1 MPDSEPP
8 SIAPLGELAEQSL
21 LRRDPQ
27 YLTAL
32 RALDAV
38 AWANPS
44 LALAEKHLICLA
56 AAAAVTDLDAQ
67 RIRLHITRALEAGA
81 TEPQVV
87 EVIELT
93 SALGVHA
100 CTEGLPALLDAIEP
114 LDASPLSPRQRQLEA
129 TFVDKRGYWN
139 AVWEGLLRLD
149 EDYFEAYLNFSAHP
163 WATEHLSPAM
173 KELVYVAF
181 DATASH
187 LYRPGI
193 EIHVR
198 NALKLGATP
207 QQVANVFTLL
217 STLGARTTSIAIRI
231 LDDIHFT
238 RSGPE
243 ATDV

>member
-1 MPDSEPP
+1 MPDFEAP
-8 SIAPLGELAEQSL
+8 SIAPLGERAERSL
-21 LRRDPQ
+21 LRRDPR

-44 LALAEKHLICLA
+44 LTLAEKHLICLA
-56 AAAAVTDLDAQ
+56 AAAAVTDLDEQ

-81 TEPQVV
+81 TEPQVL

-93 SALGVHA
+93 STLGVHA

-114 LDASPLSPRQRQLEA
+114 LDNSALSPRQHQLQAAFKE
-129 TFVDKRGYWN
+129 KRGYWS
-139 AVWEGLLRLD
+139 AIWDGLLRLD
-149 EDYFEAYLNFSAHP
+149 EAYLEAYLDFSAHP
-163 WATEHLSPAM
+163 WATDHLSPVM

-193 EIHVR
+193 DIHVR
-198 NALKLGATP
+198 NALKLGATA

-217 STLGARTTSIAIRI
+217 STLRVV
-231 LDDIHFT
+231 
-238 RSGPE
+238 P
-243 ATDV
+243 